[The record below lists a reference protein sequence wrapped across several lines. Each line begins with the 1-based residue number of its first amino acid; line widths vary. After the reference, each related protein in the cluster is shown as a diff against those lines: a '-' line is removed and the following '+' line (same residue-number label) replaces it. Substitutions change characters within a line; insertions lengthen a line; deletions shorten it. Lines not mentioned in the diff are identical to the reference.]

1 LPPQLLVIS
10 LRRAQRSA
18 PQLSFSCADLQV
30 RVVMASEFWCS
41 SCRRH
46 RPVSLFGAKVDKFRS
61 YCRDCLTRR
70 KQAMQA
76 IHKTPAT
83 PGSSPK

>member
-1 LPPQLLVIS
+1 
-10 LRRAQRSA
+10 
-18 PQLSFSCADLQV
+18 
-30 RVVMASEFWCS
+30 MASEFWCS

-46 RPVSLFGAKVDKFRS
+46 RPVPLFGAKVDKFRS

-76 IHKTPAT
+76 IHKTPAA
-83 PGSSPK
+83 PASSPK